1 MLARYV
7 GRRLLQAVFVLWLIV
22 TLAFVALELT
32 PGDPAQVLL
41 SASGATAEEVAD
53 MRVRMGLD
61 DPLPVRY
68 VRYIS
73 ELLQGDLGNSWLH
86 GRSVGRM
93 ILEKFSSTLELALVS
108 MLVGIAIGLGLGI
121 LASVRRGTW
130 VDTVATTIAVLG
142 FSTPSYWTGLL
153 AILFFSLRLGW
164 FPAIGGGDLR
174 HLVLPSLVLGFSL
187 SGSIA
192 RMVRARVVEVMEEQ
206 FVLAARARGIPSW
219 RTFFVYALRPAL
231 PAVLTIVATQF
242 GFLLDGAVVT
252 ETVFTR
258 RGLGK
263 LAMQAIYSQD
273 MPVIRGIVV
282 LGALVHILAN
292 LVADIAQAWL
302 DPRVREKLV

>member
-41 SASGATAEEVAD
+41 SASGATAEEVAAL
-53 MRVRMGLD
+53 RVQMGLD
-61 DPLPVRY
+61 DPLLVRY
-68 VRYIS
+68 IRYIS
-73 ELLQGDLGNSWLH
+73 ELLQGDLGKSWLH

-93 ILEKFSSTLELALVS
+93 ILEKFPATLELALIS
-108 MLVGIAIGLGLGI
+108 MVVGIVIGLGLGI

-130 VDTVATTIAVLG
+130 MDTVATTIAVMG
-142 FSTPSYWTGLL
+142 FSLPSYWTGLL

-164 FPAIGGGDLR
+164 FPAIGEGDWQ

-206 FVLAARARGIPSW
+206 FVLAARSRGIPAW

-242 GFLLDGAVVT
+242 GYLLDGAVVT

-282 LGALVHILAN
+282 LGALAHVLAN
-292 LVADIAQAWL
+292 LLADIAQAWL
-302 DPRVREKLV
+302 DPRVRETLA